1 MIFRSTSCKT
11 NENSCSLPF
20 TTHVNVWKYEGL
32 ISSLEFDFIFLK
44 RNVQPNHSGIFHVAI
59 WWFFKR
65 PKLEVSGVF
74 RGTLKV
80 IRMRFTAFIIIWL
93 YIYIAGCLAGTHHY
107 RQFFT
112 PFILII
118 NTSMTL
124 QGIHSFFF
132 IPDSSMKK
140 IRNLPDSLQNSI
152 PSHFYENESFLP
164 YSKPTSDVVFTHH
177 LSMIK
182 TATSDSVAP
191 WAWSALSTISSWRQ
205 LTRQRL
211 VL

>member
-1 MIFRSTSCKT
+1 MAHSRSFVCD
-11 NENSCSLPF
+11 LQ
-20 TTHVNVWKYEGL
+20 H
-32 ISSLEFDFIFLK
+32 SSSYD
-44 RNVQPNHSGIFHVAI
+44 
-59 WWFFKR
+59 
-65 PKLEVSGVF
+65 
-74 RGTLKV
+74 
-80 IRMRFTAFIIIWL
+80 
-93 YIYIAGCLAGTHHY
+93 YIYIFIAGCLAGTHHY

-118 NTSMTL
+118 HTSMTL

-164 YSKPTSDVVFTHH
+164 YSKPNSDVVFTHH

-182 TATSDSVAP
+182 TAFRLRDDSVGLERFVHHLLLETTHPA
-191 WAWSALSTISSWRQ
+191 AFGVVDQCCIYIYNCI
-205 LTRQRL
+205 
-211 VL
+211 